1 MGIAQAG
8 FGASD
13 GGHVHRSS
21 LGLALP
27 QPSLLPSQHSHAVVR
42 SSGRSAVSSS
52 SPASPTHVFAY
63 DQMRIQLSLSACV
76 AAAASVPSISG
87 CFQELPQALS
97 PACLSALLRA
107 TLSPVIPRLQGSA
120 HLSTAVHPPQT
131 RPPSPR
137 YLPSS
142 ARQPWE
148 WVQRGHRQLSPQ
160 RYILINIP
168 HPHS

>member
-8 FGASD
+8 SGASD

-63 DQMRIQLSLSACV
+63 DQTRIQPSLSACV

-142 ARQPWE
+142 ARLM
-148 WVQRGHRQLSPQ
+148 RMR
-160 RYILINIP
+160 IL
-168 HPHS
+168 